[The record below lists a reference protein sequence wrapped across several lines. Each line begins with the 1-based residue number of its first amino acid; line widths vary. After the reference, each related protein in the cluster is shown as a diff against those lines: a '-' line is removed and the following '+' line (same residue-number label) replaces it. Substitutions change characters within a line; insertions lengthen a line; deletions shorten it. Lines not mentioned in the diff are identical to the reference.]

1 MISSWLCDMCEIRN
15 QECFQLSNW
24 NMALPPTEMG
34 TIEGGSSVKYVN
46 IKISLRHIHAWA
58 FRREV

>member
-15 QECFQLSNW
+15 QECFQLSDW

-34 TIEGGSSVKYVN
+34 TVKYGN
-46 IKISLRHIHAWA
+46 IEISHIHVWA